1 MADGGEGLV
10 LGASGHGYHNGV
22 AANLCKD
29 RDLPWEP
36 PHAGMNGWHCVR
48 AQTALVALPCRA
60 ANAPS
65 VAGRMALPP
74 LPGQSRAGAGLR
86 AALLRHPPSLR
97 RHARISGFNRSLCPL
112 PRYAAPR
119 DSCGHDSGR
128 MPEPDEA
135 ARAAVQPVRGAD
147 RQRRR
152 YVSAAT
158 VGLDRCCCRD
168 SGPRPLSANRVLM
181 HPLIFH
187 RASANPSG
195 RARFRE
201 CSRDTLP

>member
-1 MADGGEGLV
+1 LRFPA
-10 LGASGHGYHNGV
+10 
-22 AANLCKD
+22 
-29 RDLPWEP
+29 
-36 PHAGMNGWHCVR
+36 
-48 AQTALVALPCRA
+48 ALPML
-60 ANAPS
+60 PS

-74 LPGQSRAGAGLR
+74 LPGQPRAGPGLR
-86 AALLRHPPSLR
+86 AALFRHPPSLR

-158 VGLDRCCCRD
+158 VGLGRDRCRD
-168 SGPRPLSANRVLM
+168 SAETVAANRVLM

-201 CSRDTLP
+201 CSRNTLPRQRTRGTNRCS